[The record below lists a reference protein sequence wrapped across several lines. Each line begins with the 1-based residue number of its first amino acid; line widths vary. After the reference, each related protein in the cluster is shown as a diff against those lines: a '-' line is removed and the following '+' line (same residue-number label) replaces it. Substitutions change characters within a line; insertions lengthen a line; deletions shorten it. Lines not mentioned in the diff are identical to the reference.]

1 MNLAHVLLLIIPA
14 LVPDPEQRA
23 QDVLAQVRATLGPS
37 KRPTALRGLSL
48 EAELRRVQPIDG
60 GETNDMSGEL
70 TVDVQLPDR
79 YLKVE
84 TLAPFPGAPEFS
96 IGTGLDGAE
105 AWRAPVG
112 NAGGPHMV
120 VRIFEREGPG
130 ATEAL
135 LRRTRGEMLR
145 LLLVALG
152 SSPAEAPLTF
162 THAGEAEAP
171 EGRADRIDIGDAQG
185 RIGTL
190 FVDQATHRPLFLSF
204 ETSAP
209 RMHTMR
215 VTRHEG
221 GERPRLAEPPS
232 AAPAPDVEAR
242 LYVSDWKAVD
252 GVLLPHHVS
261 QTIEGGSSEEWTIR
275 KWRLDPSFKPDHFR
289 RTK

>member
-1 MNLAHVLLLIIPA
+1 MNLAHALLLIIPA

-23 QDVLAQVRATLGPS
+23 QDVLAHSREALGAS
-37 KRPTALRGLSL
+37 KRPATLRGFSL

-60 GETNDMSGEL
+60 GEANDLSGEL

-84 TLAPFPGAPEFS
+84 TLAPFPGGPAFS
-96 IGTGLDGAE
+96 VGTGLDGGE
-105 AWRAPVG
+105 AWRAPIG
-112 NAGGPHMV
+112 NAGGPNMV

-130 ATEAL
+130 ATDAL

-145 LLLVALG
+145 LMLLVLA
-152 SSPAEAPLTF
+152 SNPADALTF

-171 EGRADRIDIGDAQG
+171 EGRADRIDVGDAQG
-185 RIGTL
+185 RVGTL

-209 RMHTMR
+209 RMQTMR
-215 VTRHEG
+215 VMRHEG
-221 GERPRLAEPPS
+221 GERPRLAEPPP

-252 GVLLPHHVS
+252 GVLVPHHVS
-261 QTIEGGSSEEWTIR
+261 QTIEGGPREEWTIR
-275 KWRLDPSFKPDHFR
+275 KWRLDPSFKADHFR
-289 RTK
+289 RRK